1 MSAGCAMA
9 SVSLSSRVV
18 PTVVEARPVHSSSRQ
33 AWSRVICGS
42 GAFDFRQRLWAPF
55 LSTSSSS
62 FSSRKST
69 VHVAASST
77 EKIFKTTVEIDRLI
91 DNLRSTEYHNMA
103 QLVAENVLAFDA
115 PFWLRLAA
123 RADLCTSDDD
133 RGEYE
138 ELASQIMSI
147 VERIVS
153 KTKEKIESSTD
164 VLKAIIKPLTED
176 DNEIVWPPRNE
187 ASLIEMRKEVE
198 KRELE
203 NFLDESFLSEV
214 SAQLRQ
220 AKEDKDKPGLVA
232 ILQKV
237 LQLYAACLLS
247 KRSYAMKDGVVD
259 KAEELLEKVM
269 DVDEDKWNDLL
280 RNGFTYGGGEVPS
293 EDFFKA
299 VDRRIERT
307 LMRTENG
314 SYQQRVLAEYIREI
328 EARAESL
335 IAAFQSS
342 PSSR

>member
-1 MSAGCAMA
+1 MLFGDKYCLFPVIPLSHQGFGAG
-9 SVSLSSRVV
+9 
-18 PTVVEARPVHSSSRQ
+18 
-33 AWSRVICGS
+33 
-42 GAFDFRQRLWAPF
+42 
-55 LSTSSSS
+55 
-62 FSSRKST
+62 
-69 VHVAASST
+69 T
-77 EKIFKTTVEIDRLI
+77 EKAFKTTVEIDRLI
-91 DNLRSTEYHNMA
+91 DNLRSTEYQNMA

-123 RADLCTSDDD
+123 RADLCTTDDD
-133 RGEYE
+133 REEYE
-138 ELASQIMSI
+138 ELASQIMNI

-176 DNEIVWPPRNE
+176 DDEIVWPPKNQ
-187 ASLIEMRKEVE
+187 ATLVEMRKEVE

-220 AKEDKDKPGLVA
+220 AKEDQDKPGLVA

-247 KRSYAMKDGVVD
+247 KRSYATKDGVVD
-259 KAEELLEKVM
+259 KAEELLEQVL
-269 DVDEDKWNDLL
+269 DADEDKWNDLL
-280 RNGFTYGGGEVPS
+280 RNGLTYGGGVVRS
-293 EDFFKA
+293 QDFFKA

-328 EARAESL
+328 ETRAEAL
-335 IAAFQSS
+335 IAAFESS
-342 PSSR
+342 PPTS

>member
-1 MSAGCAMA
+1 MAGQCAMA
-9 SVSLSSRVV
+9 ASVSIVGTILV
-18 PTVVEARPVHSSSRQ
+18 PAGLEFFRSRQ
-33 AWSRVICGS
+33 GWSRFKCGLRTS
-42 GAFDFRQRLWAPF
+42 DFRRQVLP
-55 LSTSSSS
+55 LSLHVSTI
-62 FSSRKST
+62 SRNT
-69 VHVAASST
+69 TLVAAAGFGAGT
-77 EKIFKTTVEIDRLI
+77 EKSFKTTVEIDRLI

-123 RADLCTSDDD
+123 RADLCTTDDD
-133 RGEYE
+133 REEYE
-138 ELASQIMSI
+138 ELASQIMNI

-164 VLKAIIKPLTED
+164 VLKAIIKPLAEEGD
-176 DNEIVWPPRNE
+176 EIVWPPKNQGT
-187 ASLIEMRKEVE
+187 LVEMRKEVE

-220 AKEDKDKPGLVA
+220 AKEDQDKPGLVA

-247 KRSYAMKDGVVD
+247 KRSYATKDGVVD
-259 KAEELLEKVM
+259 KAEELLEKVL
-269 DVDEDKWNDLL
+269 DADEDKWNDLL
-280 RNGFTYGGGEVPS
+280 RDGLTYGGGTVLS

-299 VDRRIERT
+299 VERRIERT

-314 SYQQRVLAEYIREI
+314 SYQQRVLAEYVREI
-328 EARAESL
+328 ETRAEAL

-342 PSSR
+342 PPTS